1 MVEDESDVKAAKELR
16 AEVKADIA
24 EFDENDINNG
34 EQMDEDKKNDE
45 LSSRLESEF
54 KSIENEVIIL

>member
-24 EFDENDINNG
+24 EFDENDLNNA
-34 EQMDEDKKNDE
+34 EQMDEDKKTDE

-54 KSIENEVIIL
+54 KSIENEVIIF

>member
-24 EFDENDINNG
+24 EFDENDLNNA
-34 EQMDEDKKNDE
+34 EQMDEDKKTDE

-54 KSIENEVIIL
+54 KSIENEVIIS